1 MKAWSWENG
10 WNIWMARKHKL
21 DPETARL
28 WERLTERNPGYPAPR
43 MVSILAAYRGY
54 REEFGSRLV
63 SDADLRGHLE
73 QLFQEKGAKQGYA
86 VAMHLRD
93 AVRVLWGDDV
103 GAQIT
108 RHVRDIQPRVKVV
121 LKSEWDV
128 VRGTAEHLPVAWR
141 APFLDFASRCE
152 TDPPDD
158 VLSPFTLESM
168 AEALV
173 AFARFRE
180 GDIASPLTGAELTQ
194 YATHLD
200 DAGVWVSGVL
210 SALTKVYMCYTHILS
225 PGFRSKACQTVLRD
239 LKGRA
244 ATAGPCR
251 KTPEQIVPASLVYR
265 TGLHMIAEAQVGSSH
280 NMKAAVL
287 CRNGLLLTIAAAV
300 PLRRRALASL
310 DLATSFRLEER
321 PGIRIDIA
329 GRFLKL
335 RQNRKSYERY
345 VRYLSS
351 DVLWDAVQVWVQ
363 RFRPMFDNGT
373 ALFPSALVHG
383 EALVADALGQ
393 VFGDT
398 TEARLGARVPIHRIR
413 DCVATECIEE
423 VEHGAGWARH
433 LLGHKTAQTTTT
445 FYDHSTGFAV
455 AREFG
460 KLVGTRRSN
469 PVDLL
474 L

>member
-1 MKAWSWENG
+1 
-10 WNIWMARKHKL
+10 MARKHKL

-43 MVSILAAYRGY
+43 KVSILTAYRGY
-54 REEFGSRLV
+54 RDAFGSRLA
-63 SDADLRGHLE
+63 SDAECKKYLD
-73 QLFQEKGAKQGYA
+73 QLFQEKGAKRGYA

-108 RHVRDIQPRVKVV
+108 RHVRDIQPRVKVI

-128 VRGTAEHLPVAWR
+128 VRGAAEHLPVAWR

-225 PGFRSKACQTVLRD
+225 PGFCSKACQTVLRD

-244 ATAGPCR
+244 QTAGPCR
-251 KTPEQIVPASLVYR
+251 KTPAQIVPASLVYR
-265 TGLHMIAEAQVGSSH
+265 TGLNMIAEAQTGASH
-280 NMKAAVL
+280 NIQAATL
-287 CRNGLLLTIAAAV
+287 YRNGLLLTIAAAI
-300 PLRRRALASL
+300 PLRCRALASL

-329 GRFLKL
+329 GHFLKL

-345 VRYLSS
+345 VRYVSS
-351 DVLWDAVQVWVQ
+351 DVLWDAVQVWAQ
-363 RFRPMFDNGT
+363 GYRPIFDDGT
-373 ALFPSALVHG
+373 AMFPSVRVRG
-383 EALVADALGQ
+383 EALVSGALSQ

-398 TEARLGARVPIHRIR
+398 TEVRFGPRVPIHRIR

-423 VEHGAGWARH
+423 IEQGAGWAPH
-433 LLGHKTAQTTTT
+433 LLGHKSQKITTG
-445 FYDHSTGFAV
+445 FYDHSTGVAV
-455 AREFG
+455 SREFG
-460 KLVGTRRSN
+460 RLVAARRSD
-469 PVDLL
+469 PEDLL